1 MYMMNYKTE
10 REETERGY
18 TGLRI
23 GGRGEEQTS
32 EKQLT
37 QQTVALEASVYC

>member
-1 MYMMNYKTE
+1 MMNYKTE

-18 TGLRI
+18 TGVEDW
-23 GGRGEEQTS
+23 GRVEEQTS